1 MKRIFVSMGLLLVT
15 GLTLFT
21 ACGAGARNYN
31 FGGST
36 TVLPIMEAAIDAYKQ
51 KHPEFTISYEGLG
64 SSVGISNV
72 IEGTYTLGG
81 SSRTLKPEEEAKGV
95 VATPISLDG
104 VAVIVNS
111 NIVIDNLPLD
121 KIADIF
127 SGNVTNWKEVG
138 GPDAEIVLINR
149 DEASGTR
156 ETFLVTCIEKALGKD
171 ATFSDKADIVSS
183 NGDMT
188 QKVGSTPNSMGY
200 CGFGF
205 IDRARNAG
213 AKDILVN
220 GIEPIEENVKNGTYP
235 LSRQLFVVHKGALKD
250 GSVEKDFVDFLL
262 SPEGQDI
269 VKAEKF
275 IPLK

>member
-1 MKRIFVSMGLLLVT
+1 MKKIFIVMA
-15 GLTLFT
+15 LTLLGGLMVFT
-21 ACGAGARNYN
+21 ACGAGAQNYN

-36 TVLPIMEAAIDAYKQ
+36 TVLPIMEGAIDAYKEM
-51 KHPEFTISYEGLG
+51 HPDITISYEGLG

-72 IEGTYTLGG
+72 IEGTYSLGG
-81 SSRTLKPEEEAKGV
+81 SSRELKPAEKDKGV
-95 VATPISLDG
+95 QATAISLDG
-104 VAVIVNS
+104 VAVIINS
-111 NIVIDNLPLD
+111 NIVIDNLSLE

-127 SGNVTNWKEVG
+127 AGKITNWKEVG
-138 GPDAEIVLINR
+138 GPDAAVELINR

-171 ATFSDKADIVSS
+171 AGFSKKADIVAS

-188 QKVGSTPNSMGY
+188 QKVGTTPNSIGY

-220 GIEPIEENVKNGTYP
+220 GIEPDEANVKNGTYP
-235 LSRQLFVVHKGALKD
+235 LSRKLYVVHKGPLKD

-262 SPEGQDI
+262 SPKGQEI

>member
-1 MKRIFVSMGLLLVT
+1 MKKIFISMALSVMAGMM
-15 GLTLFT
+15 LFS
-21 ACGAGARNYN
+21 ACGAGARNFN

-36 TVLPIMEAAIDAYKQ
+36 TVLPIMESAIDMYKQ
-51 KHPEFTISYEGLG
+51 KHPEITISYEGLG

-72 IEGTYTLGG
+72 IAGTYTLGG
-81 SSRTLKPEEEAKGV
+81 SSRTLKPEEEAEGV
-95 VATPISLDG
+95 IATPISLDG

-111 NIVIDNLPLD
+111 NIVIDNLTLV

-127 SGNVTNWKEVG
+127 AGKIINWKEVD

-156 ETFLVTCIEKALGKD
+156 ETFLITCIEKALGKD
-171 ATFSDKADIVSS
+171 GKFSDKADVVSS

-188 QKVGSTPNSMGY
+188 QKVGSIPNSIGY

-205 IDRARNAG
+205 IDRARNSG

-220 GIEPIEENVKNGTYP
+220 GIEPVEANVMNGSYP
-235 LSRQLFVVHKGALKD
+235 LSRKLFVVHKGPLKD
-250 GSVEKDFVDFLL
+250 GTVEKDFVDFLL

-269 VKAEKF
+269 VAAEKF

>member
-1 MKRIFVSMGLLLVT
+1 MKKIFIVMA
-15 GLTLFT
+15 LTLLGGLMVFT
-21 ACGAGARNYN
+21 ACGAGAQNYN

-36 TVLPIMEAAIDAYKQ
+36 TVLPIMESAIDAYKEM
-51 KHPEFTISYEGLG
+51 HPDITISYEGLG

-72 IEGTYTLGG
+72 IEGTYSLGG
-81 SSRTLKPEEEAKGV
+81 SSREITPEEKAKGV
-95 VATPISLDG
+95 QATAISLDG
-104 VAVIVNS
+104 VAVIINS
-111 NIVIDNLPLD
+111 NIVIDNLSLE
-121 KIADIF
+121 KIAAIF
-127 SGNVTNWKEVG
+127 TGKITNWKEVG
-138 GPDAEIVLINR
+138 GPDAAVELINR

-171 ATFSDKADIVSS
+171 AGFSKKADIVAS

-188 QKVGSTPNSMGY
+188 QKVGTTPNSIGY

-220 GIEPIEENVKNGTYP
+220 GIEPDEANVKNGTYP
-235 LSRQLFVVHKGALKD
+235 LSRKLYVVHKGPLKD

-262 SPEGQDI
+262 SPKGQEI